1 MTPRELFDAARA
13 LIGKEAVVFTNDPH
27 GMIGHR
33 GTVIDVAGHAPGA
46 TIDVTL
52 SYRDHGRQDTFLNVF
67 DVQAWEGDDPLL
79 PAVTLDDAQSLV
91 TAVLNANWR
100 PGLDLSTLPSESS
113 MVALA
118 RAVCAAGWGPTD
130 D

>member
-1 MTPRELFDAARA
+1 MTPRELFDAARE
-13 LIGKEAVVFTNDPH
+13 LIGKEAVVFTREQGLPV
-27 GMIGHR
+27 GHR

-52 SYRDHGRQDTFLNVF
+52 NRRDGRQDTFLAIT
-67 DVQAWEGDDPLL
+67 DVQAFPTEDEPL
-79 PAVTLDDAQSLV
+79 PAVTLDDAQTLV
-91 TAVLNANWR
+91 AAVWHANWR